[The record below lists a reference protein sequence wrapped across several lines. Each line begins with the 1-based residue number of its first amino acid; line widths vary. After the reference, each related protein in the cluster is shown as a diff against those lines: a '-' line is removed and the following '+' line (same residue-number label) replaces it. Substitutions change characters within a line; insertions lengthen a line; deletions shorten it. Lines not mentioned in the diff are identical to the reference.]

1 VSLTIAQADDSA
13 FDRRASATAVA
24 ERDFVPD
31 AAWFAERRE
40 PFGDETIRL
49 EIGPLEFRLEGLN
62 ASQTE
67 RLQAQYGVFVRPGPA
82 RLERTDLTVR
92 VRRAG
97 VERFL
102 GLPTDGRAEHY
113 RMGRRTRDGRHEFWA
128 YEFAA
133 SAEAGYTRAEL
144 ALVCDAG
151 PEFDRG
157 VENVLR
163 VLTGHTV
170 LAHGGLLLHGAGV
183 VRRGRAHLFF
193 GPSGAGKTTVTD
205 LSPRDRVLSDD
216 LTLVLRTS
224 DGYVACGHPFGM
236 AHHRVPNTTESFPIA
251 GLYRLVQS
259 LEIRLEALDGA
270 RALGEVASCLP
281 FVMND
286 PAVALCALDN
296 AAAFLR
302 GIPAWR
308 LAFRKDDAF
317 WGAIE
322 ERETR

>member
-1 VSLTIAQADDSA
+1 VSLTIAQAGESA
-13 FDRRASATAVA
+13 FDCRASAAVVA

-40 PFGDETIRL
+40 PFGDEAIRL
-49 EIGPLEFRLEGLN
+49 EVGPLEFRLEGLSG
-62 ASQTE
+62 SQAK
-67 RLQAQYGVFVRPGPA
+67 RLQAQYGAFVRPGP
-82 RLERTDLTVR
+82 ERQELTDLTVR
-92 VRRAG
+92 LRRAG

-113 RMGRRTRDGRHEFWA
+113 RMGRRTRDGRHDFWA

-133 SAEAGYTRAEL
+133 SAEAGYTLAEL

-170 LAHGGLLLHGAGV
+170 LAQGGLLLHGAGV
-183 VRRGRAHLFF
+183 VRAGRAHLFF

-224 DGYVACGHPFGM
+224 EGYVACGHPFGM
-236 AHHRVPNTTESFPIA
+236 AHHRVPNTTASFPIA
-251 GLYRLVQS
+251 GLYRLVQAP
-259 LEIRLEALDGA
+259 EIRLQALDRS

-281 FVMND
+281 FVMHD
-286 PAVALCALDN
+286 AAVAAQALDN

-302 GIPAWR
+302 DTPAWR